1 MATALKRTVYTRTSG
16 AAVPAVRETADPAL
30 QRFLDAVWLERGLS
44 ANTLAA
50 YRADLTALARWLE
63 ERDSALLKA
72 TRTVEDAEPEF
83 ETLTLGDA
91 VLADYR
97 ALGLSL
103 KGHPLALL
111 RPALAP
117 FKVQQA
123 ALLNAD
129 WRPGQLARASG
140 LVTHR
145 QQPGT
150 AKGVVFVTLEDETGT
165 VNVIVWPAVAAAQRK
180 PLLGASLLTVYG
192 VWQREG
198 EVRHLIAKTLVDHSP
213 MLQGLVTR
221 SRDFH

>member
-1 MATALKRTVYTRTSG
+1 M
-16 AAVPAVRETADPAL
+16 
-30 QRFLDAVWLERGLS
+30 
-44 ANTLAA
+44 
-50 YRADLTALARWLE
+50 
-63 ERDSALLKA
+63 
-72 TRTVEDAEPEF
+72 
-83 ETLTLGDA
+83 
-91 VLADYR
+91 
-97 ALGLSL
+97 
-103 KGHPLALL
+103 
-111 RPALAP
+111 
-117 FKVQQA
+117 QQA

-180 PLLGASLLTVYG
+180 PLLAASLLTVYG

-198 EVRHLIAKTLVDHSP
+198 DVRHLVAKTLVDHTP